1 MAQESSSSSGG
12 IAAMS
17 QTESLVDWIVE
28 NKLKAIGYTW
38 LTGIGGS
45 LVRVDIDNL
54 IRDEEQEEGMMM
66 IVIIYCR
73 HISGL
78 GLFQR
83 V

>member
-12 IAAMS
+12 VAAMS

-45 LVRVDIDNL
+45 LVRV
-54 IRDEEQEEGMMM
+54 
-66 IVIIYCR
+66 Y
-73 HISGL
+73 H
-78 GLFQR
+78 
-83 V
+83 